1 MALGRWLAAALIAL
15 PVTQAFAP
23 LGAWRYPASL
33 QWGNSRER
41 AWAAGS
47 QGSRLGDCSALTMI
61 LSRTREHAAA
71 AAIGTLLTFSLA
83 WGGDSSI
90 AWGDSSMK
98 DGGGKQMETQRHAV
112 LLAEANDEDYEEL
125 LPGTCLLLVGR
136 GFVCVRVNARLC
148 GLLPSYIS
156 THTHRHRIDS
166 PEAKQLPP
174 MPRPRRHSGRRQQ
187 MY

>member
-61 LSRTREHAAA
+61 LPRTRERAAA

-90 AWGDSSMK
+90 AWGDSSLA
-98 DGGGKQMETQRHAV
+98 DGETKIHVV